1 MFHTSDCLSGRAG
14 KIRDGTAVVP
24 GGVALELNE
33 RLLVAHV
40 QSQIWFQGE
49 HGLMLFGLSALKGK
63 AVGEI
68 SSSKVKALLF
78 KEIKGRLIT
87 GIIFPKNN
95 GKSLLLHYRKL
106 PTLLLGQATV
116 KDQGSKFQ
124 FGADTGLLLG

>member
-1 MFHTSDCLSGRAG
+1 
-14 KIRDGTAVVP
+14 
-24 GGVALELNE
+24 
-33 RLLVAHV
+33 
-40 QSQIWFQGE
+40 
-49 HGLMLFGLSALKGK
+49 MLFGLSALQGK

-95 GKSLLLHYRKL
+95 GKSLLLHYCKL